1 METILGANNTL
12 VDYLVT
18 LGIYLLIYLLVRYP
32 QRGIELNFRSSF
44 ITLYII
50 WSLAMFS
57 GNYFGYL
64 GGVMSFLPWLNN
76 FIHSFGWVGFVLA
89 WLYMTTRKLPMLYRF
104 FLSAMFSFII
114 KFSENMILGT
124 WSFDPYFF
132 FEGKYAYLI
141 IMSIVDGFYPLISD
155 WLLKFLSKK
164 FSSIY
169 YPG

>member
-1 METILGANNTL
+1 METILGVNNTL
-12 VDYLVT
+12 IDYLFV
-18 LGIYLLIYLLVRYP
+18 LAIYFLIYLLVRYP
-32 QRGIELNFRSSF
+32 QRSIELNFKSNF
-44 ITLYII
+44 IALYII

-114 KFSENMILGT
+114 
-124 WSFDPYFF
+124 
-132 FEGKYAYLI
+132 
-141 IMSIVDGFYPLISD
+141 
-155 WLLKFLSKK
+155 
-164 FSSIY
+164 
-169 YPG
+169 